1 MNANE
6 ILDLVGKDLNDTEQ
20 KFLKFLATYQNDKQE
35 DKEVSFSVLDCAFD
49 LFSMLENLAGNYKA
63 LKARYEDL
71 QRAVR
76 LYCLGKLSKEELLAE
91 MVTASVETKAKR

>member
-6 ILDLVGKDLNDTEQ
+6 ILKAVGKDLSDTEQ
-20 KFLKFLATYQNDKQE
+20 KFLKLLATYQNDKQE
-35 DKEVSFSVLDCAFD
+35 GKGVTFDVMDCAFD
-49 LFSMLENLAGNYKA
+49 LFVMLENLAGNYKA

-91 MVTASVETKAKR
+91 MVTANVEIKDKK